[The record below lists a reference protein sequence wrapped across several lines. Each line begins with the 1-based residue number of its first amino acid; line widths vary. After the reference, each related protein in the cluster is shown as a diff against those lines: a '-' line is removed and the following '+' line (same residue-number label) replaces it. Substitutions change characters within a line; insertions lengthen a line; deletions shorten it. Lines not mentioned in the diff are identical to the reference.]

1 MRQVQLAVLLTAF
14 AILPPAG
21 AEPSPT
27 QRRLTYVTSGWS
39 AYQEGRIVEALHD
52 YTAAVALFPDDPA
65 LWYDVGCL
73 HAMNREPE
81 PAKAAFE
88 RALRLQPRLAEAYDG
103 LGQYYE
109 LQGHV
114 AIARELY
121 ATAASLNPT
130 NPRLVRHLSR
140 ILLQLREEPAARRAL
155 QDLVA
160 MDASDM
166 TARYLLGLLALRAG
180 QPDMAIS
187 EFRKVVEHDPD
198 HAQAWS
204 GLGLA
209 YARIGDLE
217 RASGAME
224 HARLLDPES
233 AGTLTNVGIVA
244 ARQERWDD
252 ARAAWQQA
260 LATDPQFS
268 PAVQNLKTLDALL
281 TSPGRQ

>member
-21 AEPSPT
+21 AEPSPA
-27 QRRLTYVTSGWS
+27 QRRLTHVKSGWN

-52 YTAAVALFPDDPA
+52 YTAAVELSPDDPA

-73 HAMNREPE
+73 HAMNHEPE

-109 LQGHV
+109 LRGNFAV
-114 AIARELY
+114 ARELY
-121 ATAASLNPT
+121 ATAASLNPA

-140 ILLQLREEPAARRAL
+140 ILLQLHEEPAARRAL

-217 RASGAME
+217 RASGAIE

-252 ARAAWQQA
+252 ARAAWQHA

-268 PAVQNLKTLDALL
+268 PAAQNLKTLDALL